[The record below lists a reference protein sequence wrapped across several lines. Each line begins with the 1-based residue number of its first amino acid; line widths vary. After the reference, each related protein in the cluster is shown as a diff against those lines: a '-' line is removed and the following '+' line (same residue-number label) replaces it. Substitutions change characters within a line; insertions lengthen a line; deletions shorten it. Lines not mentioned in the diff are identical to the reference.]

1 MESGSTAAGDAA
13 LRSDEACARAILD
26 AALDAVITID
36 HLVRVLE
43 SIKPR
48 IRRGAETAGR
58 VGTGRRS
65 RLTKP
70 LGGGSVEAPSCD
82 RQSRRPTSAAELPGG
97 NPSESP
103 SGCE

>member
-58 VGTGRRS
+58 VGTGRPQPLDQAARWRLS
-65 RLTKP
+65 R
-70 LGGGSVEAPSCD
+70 GSIV
-82 RQSRRPTSAAELPGG
+82 R
-97 NPSESP
+97 PSE
-103 SGCE
+103 